1 MSFDV
6 MLITDESLG
15 DRLVDVTASALEHV
29 PAGRVALQLRSKRQS
44 DRAFLHLARE
54 LRELTLRRGVELL
67 VNGRPDIAC
76 LVNADGVHL
85 PASGLSVSEARAY
98 LGDESQ
104 IGVSCH
110 TQAELQHAN
119 GANYVL
125 LSPYAHSP
133 GKSEPLGSHGFASFT
148 RHLSMRVLAL
158 GGIDATNAAAAI
170 QAGANG
176 VAVIRAVYQA
186 PSPSEALAQLL
197 HILDTTPRTA
207 R

>member
-15 DRLVDVTASALEHV
+15 DRLVDVTEKALEHV
-29 PAGRVALQLRSKRQS
+29 PAGRVALQLRCKHQS
-44 DRAFLHLARE
+44 DRDLLQLARE
-54 LRELTLRRGVELL
+54 LRALTRQRGVELF
-67 VNGRPDIAC
+67 VNGRADIAR
-76 LVNADGVHL
+76 LVEAEGVHL
-85 PASGLSVSEARAY
+85 PANGLSVSEARAY
-98 LGDESQ
+98 LGNASQ

-110 TQAELQHAN
+110 TREELKQAN
-119 GANYVL
+119 GANYAL
-125 LSPYAHSP
+125 LSPYARSP
-133 GKSEPLGSHGFASFT
+133 GKSQPLGGEQFASFT

-158 GGIDATNAAAAI
+158 GGVDATNAASAK
-170 QAGANG
+170 QAGADG

-186 PSPSEALAQLL
+186 PSPAQALAQLL